1 MARAAHGSVLDDLG
15 IRIAG
20 GDIAGGTVLT
30 LSQLESHYEVSRTV
44 IREAVRV
51 LEAKGMLVS
60 RRRVGVTVQPAEDWN
75 NLDTQ
80 LIRWRLEGEDADNH
94 IVALTQLRLAIEPT
108 AAALMAEHA
117 DPMQRAELL
126 QMAEQLQR
134 LGDAGKGDSEEYL
147 EVDIAFHD
155 LILTAGGNPMFASIR
170 GTIAEMLT
178 GRLSHGN
185 TPANPFED
193 ALANHVKAAEMIA
206 KGDSKSA
213 EAATRRYVEAVLSE
227 VTAEQAG

>member
-1 MARAAHGSVLDDLG
+1 MARASHGSVLDDLG
-15 IRIAG
+15 IRIAE

-30 LSQLESHYEVSRTV
+30 LAQLEDHYEVSRTV

-60 RRRVGVTVQPAEDWN
+60 RRRVGVTVQPEAEWN

-80 LIRWRLEGEDADNH
+80 LIRWRLDGTRAHDQ

-108 AAALMAEHA
+108 AAALMAENA
-117 DPMQRAELL
+117 NPMQRAELL
-126 QMAEQLQR
+126 QMAERLQA

-147 EVDIAFHD
+147 EVDIAFHN
-155 LILTAGGNPMFASIR
+155 LILTAGGNPMFASIK
-170 GTIAEMLT
+170 GTVAEMLT

-193 ALANHVKAAEMIA
+193 ALANHVLAANMIA
-206 KGDSKSA
+206 AGDRVAA
-213 EAATRRYVEAVLSE
+213 EAATRKYVEAVLSE
-227 VTAEQAG
+227 VVAES